1 MVSDVDEDKV
11 VYKNMT
17 DDSVHTIESPTK
29 IWSAGVEASPLGK
42 MVAEQ
47 ADVEFDRAGRVSVNE
62 DMTVGDLDNV
72 YIIGDMMSLN
82 RLPGVAQVA
91 IQSGK
96 HVAKLIDA
104 RTSENSEQDPKEAFD
119 YFDKGSMAIINR
131 GNAVVK
137 MENSEITGFVGWLMW
152 LVVHAQFLTGVRN
165 RLFTVLNWTSN
176 VVSRNRGNLEITEQ
190 QRHGRNALMKLGK
203 ATTDDAE
210 QPVEVKD
217 CRRFQG

>member
-1 MVSDVDEDKV
+1 TKV
-11 VYKNMT
+11 
-17 DDSVHTIESPTK
+17 
-29 IWSAGVEASPLGK
+29 WSAGVEASPLGK
-42 MVAEQ
+42 MVAQQ
-47 ADVEFDRAGRVSVNE
+47 ADVEFDRGGRVSVNE
-62 DMTVGDLDNV
+62 DLTVGDYDNV
-72 YIIGDMMSLN
+72 YLIGDMMSLN

-91 IQSGK
+91 IQTGK

-104 RTSENSEQDPKEAFD
+104 KTSENSEQDPKEAFD

-137 MENSEITGFVGWLMW
+137 MENSEITGFIGWLMW

-190 QRHGRNALMKLGK
+190 QRHGRNALLKLGK
-203 ATTDDAE
+203 ATADDDE
-210 QPVEVKD
+210 QPIEVKD
-217 CRRFQG
+217 TKRVQG